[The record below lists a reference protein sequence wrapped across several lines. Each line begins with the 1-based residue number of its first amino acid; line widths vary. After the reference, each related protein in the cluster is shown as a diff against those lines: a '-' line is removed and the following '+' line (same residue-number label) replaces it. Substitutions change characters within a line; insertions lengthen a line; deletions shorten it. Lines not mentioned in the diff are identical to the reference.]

1 MHKRAKR
8 RQIQLNLTDKY
19 YSQVFD
25 EMKLRDYND
34 KNRKIS
40 PLIKTMDS
48 FYIDTTNISESEVIE
63 IAIKEIKKKIDF
75 I

>member
-1 MHKRAKR
+1 M
-8 RQIQLNLTDKY
+8 
-19 YSQVFD
+19 FD

-40 PLIKTMDS
+40 PLIKTKDS
-48 FYIDTTNISESEVIE
+48 FYIDTTNISESKVIE

>member
-1 MHKRAKR
+1 MLYHSDIFIFSYA
-8 RQIQLNLTDKY
+8 LNLLF
-19 YSQVFD
+19 SL
-25 EMKLRDYND
+25 KLRDYND

-40 PLIKTMDS
+40 PLIKTKDS
-48 FYIDTTNISESEVIE
+48 FYIDTTNISESKVIE